1 MSLWFREKAVTINLV
16 LIVVL
21 LSCYLITM
29 FLLPYYTEWAWPHGQ
44 WGGAFT
50 YVLFR
55 ISTICHLTTSG
66 LQPVFYLPDIV
77 PYILMAII
85 IFNLLMLFSGKLSSS
100 EIKLYF
106 AQTAIAALCLTFYMY
121 IMMFLGDALK
131 YLGGDPAL
139 NGYVVFYYP
148 CFAVGASITY
158 QGAFESRDAPFPDVT
173 TWLIIILLVV
183 AIGAMRRQRR
193 KENQG
198 THETEKQTSAL
209 QKPQ

>member
-1 MSLWFREKAVTINLV
+1 MVLWVRKRIVTINLI

-21 LSCYLITM
+21 LFCYLITM
-29 FLLPYYTEWAWPHGQ
+29 FLLPYYTWWAWPAGQ

-50 YVLFR
+50 YVPFR
-55 ISTICHLTTSG
+55 ISTIYHLTTSG
-66 LQPVFYLPDIV
+66 LQPIFYLPDIL

-85 IFNLLMLFSGKLSSS
+85 IFNLLMLFSGKLSSL

-106 AQTAIAALCLTFYMY
+106 TQTVIAALSLTFYVY
-121 IMMFLGDALK
+121 VMMFLGDALN
-131 YLGGDPAL
+131 YLGGNTAI

-158 QGAFESRDAPFPDVT
+158 QGWFESRDVPFPDVT

-183 AIGAMRRQRR
+183 AIGAMRQQR
-193 KENQG
+193 KEEQSA
-198 THETEKQTSAL
+198 HEVKKQASAL